1 MVADLLG
8 QTLES
13 DGGRRVSGWPGLN
26 RLEYLG
32 LAEGLLSA
40 EEPSRRPRRSLLLTS
55 GRRGR
60 G

>member
-32 LAEGLLSA
+32 LAEGEGFWLS
-40 EEPSRRPRRSLLLTS
+40 P
-55 GRRGR
+55 
-60 G
+60 